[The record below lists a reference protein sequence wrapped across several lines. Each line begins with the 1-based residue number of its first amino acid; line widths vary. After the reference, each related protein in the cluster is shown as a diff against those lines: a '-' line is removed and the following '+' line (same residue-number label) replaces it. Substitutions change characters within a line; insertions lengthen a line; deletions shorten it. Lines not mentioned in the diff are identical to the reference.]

1 MKEARSRQQMA
12 QIPVRI
18 DENGIVQDRQV
29 NIKKSQLEEVKW
41 IAINGGGP
49 WNVVFNKNGTPFGSS
64 SFYVDRGQAADSG
77 ESTVPPR
84 KEPYRY
90 SVTDGSGNLKD
101 DPDVIV
107 DP

>member
-1 MKEARSRQQMA
+1 MS

-18 DENGIVQDRQV
+18 DENGIVLDRQV
-29 NIKKSQLEEVKW
+29 KVKKSRNEEVQW

-49 WNVVFNKNGTPFGSS
+49 WNVVFNKDGTPFGSDR
-64 SFYVDRGQAADSG
+64 FYVNKGQSADSG
-77 ESTVPPR
+77 ESTVSPST
-84 KEPYRY
+84 KPYRY
-90 SVTDGSGNLKD
+90 SVLDDSNNLKD